1 MASSNLIQLIQ
12 QIAVNAVK
20 AMKPCDYI
28 VGTVVSEKP
37 LKIKVSQALT
47 LEEEFLHLTRN
58 VTDFE
63 TEFTLEQIG
72 IYHVVHIDPPTD
84 TWADKQKVTIHNAL
98 KTGEKVLMIQK
109 SGGQD
114 FIVIDR
120 VVT

>member
-1 MASSNLIQLIQ
+1 MADSNLLQLIQ
-12 QIAVNAVK
+12 KIAVNAVK
-20 AMKPCDYI
+20 EAKPCDYT

-47 LEEEFLHLTRN
+47 LEEEFLHLARN

-63 TEFTLEQIG
+63 TEFTLDQID
-72 IYHVVHIDPPTD
+72 IYHVTRTDPPTA
-84 TWADKQKVTIHNAL
+84 TWADRQKITIHNAL
-98 KTGEKVLMIQK
+98 KTGEKVLMIRK

-114 FIVIDR
+114 FVVIDR

>member
-1 MASSNLIQLIQ
+1 MVNSNLVQLIQ
-12 QIAVNAVK
+12 QIAVKAVETK
-20 AMKPCDYI
+20 KPCDYI

-37 LKIKVSQALT
+37 LKIKVSQALI

-63 TEFTLEQIG
+63 TEFTLDRIG
-72 IYHVVHIDPPTD
+72 IFHVVHIDPPTD

-98 KTGEKVLMIQK
+98 KIGEKVLLVRK

>member
-1 MASSNLIQLIQ
+1 MASSNMVQLIQ
-12 QIAVNAVK
+12 QIAVKAVE
-20 AMKPCDYI
+20 ATKPCDYI
-28 VGTVVSEKP
+28 VGMVVSEKP
-37 LKIKVSQALT
+37 LKIKISQALT

-63 TEFTLEQIG
+63 TEFTLDQIG
-72 IYHVVHIDPPTD
+72 IYHAVHIDPPTD
-84 TWADKQKVTIHNAL
+84 TWADKQKITVHNAL
-98 KTGEKVLMIQK
+98 KVGDKVLMIRK

>member
-1 MASSNLIQLIQ
+1 MANSNLVQLIQ
-12 QIAVNAVK
+12 QIAMDAVK
-20 AMKPCDYI
+20 TSKPCDYM
-28 VGTVVSEKP
+28 VGMVVSEKP

-63 TEFTLEQIG
+63 TEFTLDKID
-72 IYHVVHIDPPTD
+72 IYHTVHIDPPTD
-84 TWADKQKVTIHNAL
+84 TWADRQKATVHNAL
-98 KTGEKVLMIQK
+98 KTGEKVFLIRK

-114 FIVIDR
+114 FIVVDR